1 MSHTKKNDEGPSTAG
16 CEAEQGLAKIRG
28 YPMTSKKAVIQ
39 LLLLCGAMGLS
50 SCAGKPPAATVSQVS
65 QADLAVQQ
73 ASKSKAPE
81 YASLE
86 LYTAREQLAG
96 AQEAMRRKD
105 YTQARRWA
113 ERALVNAQLAE
124 TKAEAEQTRR
134 AAAELRHSIEAL
146 RLEAEQ
152 PTSPRR

>member
-1 MSHTKKNDEGPSTAG
+1 
-16 CEAEQGLAKIRG
+16 
-28 YPMTSKKAVIQ
+28 MTNKKAVIQ
-39 LLLLCGAMGLS
+39 LLLLCGAIGLS
-50 SCAGKPPAATVSQVS
+50 SCASKPPPATVSQVS

-96 AQEAMRRKD
+96 AQEAMQKKE
-105 YTQARRWA
+105 YAQARRLA

-124 TKAEAEQTRR
+124 TKAEAEQSRR
-134 AAAELRHSIEAL
+134 AAMELQQSIEAL
-146 RLEAEQ
+146 RREAEQ
-152 PTSPRR
+152 PALRSR

>member
-1 MSHTKKNDEGPSTAG
+1 
-16 CEAEQGLAKIRG
+16 
-28 YPMTSKKAVIQ
+28 MTGKKAAIQ

-65 QADLAVQQ
+65 QAELAVQQ

-96 AQEAMRRKD
+96 AQEALHKKE

-124 TKAEAEQTRR
+124 TKAQSEQTRR
-134 AAAELRHSIEAL
+134 TAAELQQSIEAL
-146 RLEAEQ
+146 RREAEQ
-152 PTSPRR
+152 RASSSQ

>member
-1 MSHTKKNDEGPSTAG
+1 
-16 CEAEQGLAKIRG
+16 
-28 YPMTSKKAVIQ
+28 MTSTKAVLP

-65 QADLAVQQ
+65 QAELAVQQ
-73 ASKSKAPE
+73 ASQSKAPE

-86 LYTAREQLAG
+86 LYTAREQFAS
-96 AQEAMRRKD
+96 AQEAMHKKE

-124 TKAEAEQTRR
+124 AKADAEQTRR
-134 AAAELRHSIEAL
+134 AAAELQQSIEAL
-146 RLEAEQ
+146 RREAEPPAAQ
-152 PTSPRR
+152 SR

>member
-1 MSHTKKNDEGPSTAG
+1 
-16 CEAEQGLAKIRG
+16 
-28 YPMTSKKAVIQ
+28 
-39 LLLLCGAMGLS
+39 
-50 SCAGKPPAATVSQVS
+50 
-65 QADLAVQQ
+65 VQQ

-96 AQEAMRRKD
+96 AQEALHKKE

-124 TKAEAEQTRR
+124 TKAESEQTRR
-134 AAAELRHSIEAL
+134 AAAELRQSIEAL
-146 RLEAEQ
+146 RREAE
-152 PTSPRR
+152 PPASPSQ

>member
-1 MSHTKKNDEGPSTAG
+1 MA
-16 CEAEQGLAKIRG
+16 R
-28 YPMTSKKAVIQ
+28 KKAVIQ
-39 LLLLCGAMGLS
+39 MLLLCGAMGLS
-50 SCAGKPPAATVSQVS
+50 GCAGNPPTAALS

-86 LYTAREQLAG
+86 LYTAREQLTG
-96 AQEAMRRKD
+96 AQEAMKNKE
-105 YTQARRWA
+105 YTQARRLA

-134 AAAELRHSIEAL
+134 AAEELRQSIEAL
-146 RLEAEQ
+146 RREAERQ
-152 PTSPRR
+152 VSRSR

>member
-1 MSHTKKNDEGPSTAG
+1 
-16 CEAEQGLAKIRG
+16 
-28 YPMTSKKAVIQ
+28 MTSKKV
-39 LLLLCGAMGLS
+39 LVHVLLLCGAMGLS

-96 AQEAMRRKD
+96 AQDALHRKE
-105 YTQARRWA
+105 YTEARRWA
-113 ERALVNAQLAE
+113 ERALVYAQLAE

-134 AAAELRHSIEAL
+134 AAAELRQSIEAL
-146 RLEAEQ
+146 RREAAQ
-152 PTSPRR
+152 AASPRQ

>member
-1 MSHTKKNDEGPSTAG
+1 
-16 CEAEQGLAKIRG
+16 
-28 YPMTSKKAVIQ
+28 MTGKKAVIQ

-65 QADLAVQQ
+65 QAELAVQQ

-81 YASLE
+81 YASVE
-86 LYTAREQLAG
+86 LYTAREQLAS
-96 AQEAMRRKD
+96 AQEALRQKE

-124 TKAEAEQTRR
+124 TKAESEQTRR
-134 AAAELRHSIEAL
+134 TAAELRQSIEAL
-146 RLEAEQ
+146 RREAEK
-152 PTSPRR
+152 PASPSQ

>member
-1 MSHTKKNDEGPSTAG
+1 MV
-16 CEAEQGLAKIRG
+16 
-28 YPMTSKKAVIQ
+28 SKKAVIQ
-39 LLLLCGAMGLS
+39 LLLLCGAVGLS

-86 LYTAREQLAG
+86 LYTARKQFAS
-96 AQEAMRRKD
+96 AQKAMHKKE

-124 TKAEAEQTRR
+124 AKADAEQTRR
-134 AAAELRHSIEAL
+134 TAAELRQSIEAL
-146 RLEAEQ
+146 RREAEPPASQ
-152 PTSPRR
+152 SR

>member
-1 MSHTKKNDEGPSTAG
+1 
-16 CEAEQGLAKIRG
+16 
-28 YPMTSKKAVIQ
+28 MTGKKAAIQ

-65 QADLAVQQ
+65 QAELAVQQ

-81 YASLE
+81 YASVE
-86 LYTAREQLAG
+86 LYTAQEQLAD
-96 AQEAMRRKD
+96 AQEALRKKE

-124 TKAEAEQTRR
+124 TKAESEQTRR
-134 AAAELRHSIEAL
+134 TAAELRQSIEAL
-146 RLEAEQ
+146 RQEAEK
-152 PTSPRR
+152 PASPSQ

>member
-1 MSHTKKNDEGPSTAG
+1 
-16 CEAEQGLAKIRG
+16 
-28 YPMTSKKAVIQ
+28 MTSKKTVIQ
-39 LLLLCGAMGLS
+39 LLLLCGAIGLS

-65 QADLAVQQ
+65 QAELAVQA

-86 LYTAREQLAG
+86 LYTAREQLAS
-96 AQEAMRRKD
+96 AQAALQQKE

-124 TKAEAEQTRR
+124 TKAEAEQTKR
-134 AAAELRHSIEAL
+134 AAAELRQSIEAL
-146 RLEAEQ
+146 RREAEQ
-152 PTSPRR
+152 SASPGR

>member
-1 MSHTKKNDEGPSTAG
+1 
-16 CEAEQGLAKIRG
+16 
-28 YPMTSKKAVIQ
+28 MTGRKAAVL

-50 SCAGKPPAATVSQVS
+50 SCAGKPPSATVSQVS
-65 QADLAVQQ
+65 QAELAVQQ

-96 AQEAMRRKD
+96 AQEALHKKE

-124 TKAEAEQTRR
+124 TKAQSEQTRR
-134 AAAELRHSIEAL
+134 TAAELQQSIEAL
-146 RLEAEQ
+146 RREAEQ
-152 PTSPRR
+152 RASSSQ